1 MRKFF
6 DRIPLKFINYVFW
19 LLLIYLI
26 AALAWW
32 YIELDQQNDL
42 MLAFQLE
49 QVMKSS
55 TMDPGALDAVRDAHD
70 RNAKQ
75 YIGEGFTFLVITI
88 LGAVFVYVVVRRQ
101 IRYHLQ
107 QKNFMMAVTHELKTP
122 IAVTKLSLETLR
134 RHKLDEERQSK
145 ILGDA
150 INETERL
157 DALCNNILLSSQ
169 LESGG
174 YQLTKQEFDCTAMIS
189 SAVSAFQKRYQAR
202 SFSVQVP
209 GAVLLNGEEFL
220 IRLVLNNLIENAVK
234 YTTPVMPISISL
246 EELDHQAVIKVAD
259 LGAGIPDAEKQK
271 VFEKFYR
278 VGDESKRKT
287 KGTGLGLYLS
297 TKIVKDHKGSISIEN
312 NHPVGTVFK
321 VTLPK
326 NRS

>member
-6 DRIPLKFINYVFW
+6 DRIPLNFINYVFW
-19 LLLIYLI
+19 LLLMYLI

-42 MLAFQLE
+42 MLSFQVDE
-49 QVMKSS
+49 AMKNN
-55 TMDPGALDAVRDAHD
+55 TLAPGAIDALRDAHD

-75 YIGEGFTFLVITI
+75 YIGEGFTFLIITI
-88 LGAVFVYVVVRRQ
+88 LGAVFVYSVVRRQ

-174 YQLTKQEFDCTAMIS
+174 YQLTKQEFDCTAMLT
-189 SAVSAFQKRYQAR
+189 SAVSAFQKRYPGR
-202 SFSVQVP
+202 SFVMQVP

-220 IRLVLNNLIENAVK
+220 IRLVINNLIENAVK
-234 YTTPVMPISISL
+234 YTSPEMPISLSI
-246 EELDHQAVIKVAD
+246 EEVNHQVIIKVAD
-259 LGAGIPDAEKQK
+259 LGAGIPEVEKQK

-278 VGDESKRKT
+278 VGDEAKRKT

-321 VTLPK
+321 VILPK

>member
-1 MRKFF
+1 MRNIF
-6 DRIPLKFINYVFW
+6 DRIPLKFINYVYW

-42 MLAFQLE
+42 MLAIQQE
-49 QVMKSS
+49 QVVKANNA
-55 TMDPGALDAVRDAHD
+55 DPSVFAVVQDIHD

-75 YIGEGFTFLVITI
+75 YIGEGLTFLVITI
-88 LGAVFVYVVVRRQ
+88 LGAIFVYNVVRRQ

-107 QKNFMMAVTHELKTP
+107 QNNFMMAVTHELKTP
-122 IAVTKLSLETLR
+122 IAVTKLNLETLR

-174 YQLTKQEFDCTAMIS
+174 YQLIKQEFDCSAMVL
-189 SAVSAFQKRYQAR
+189 SAVASFQKRNPAR
-202 SFSVQVP
+202 TIEGHVP
-209 GAVLLNGEEFL
+209 SDIFLHGEEFL

-234 YTTPVMPISISL
+234 YTPKGCLIQIGL
-246 EELDHQAVIKVAD
+246 EKLDHHVMVKVSD
-259 LGAGIPDAEKQK
+259 WGEGIPDVEKQK

-278 VGDESKRKT
+278 LGDESKRKT
-287 KGTGLGLYLS
+287 KGTGLGLFLS
-297 TKIVKDHKGSISIEN
+297 TKIVKDHKGSIVVEN
-312 NHPVGTVFK
+312 NDPVGTVFK
-321 VTLPK
+321 VLLPQK
-326 NRS
+326 

>member
-1 MRKFF
+1 MHKFF
-6 DRIPLKFINYVFW
+6 NRIPLNFINYFFW
-19 LLLIYLI
+19 LLMMYLI
-26 AALAWW
+26 AALTWW
-32 YIELDQQNDL
+32 YIELDQQNDQ
-42 MLAFQLE
+42 MLAFQLA
-49 QVMKSS
+49 QSKNDSALA
-55 TMDPGALDAVRDAHD
+55 PGAIEALHDAHA

-75 YIGEGFTFLVITI
+75 YLGEGFTFLIITM
-88 LGAVFVYVVVRRQ
+88 LGAVFVYIVVRRQ

-122 IAVTKLSLETLR
+122 IAITKLNLETLR
-134 RHKLDEERQSK
+134 RHKLDEARQSK

-174 YQLTKQEFDCTAMIS
+174 YQLNKQEFDCAEMLS
-189 SAVSAFQKRYQAR
+189 SAVTAFQKRYPAR
-202 SFSVQVP
+202 FFSLHAP
-209 GAVLLNGEEFL
+209 AAVVLNGEEFL
-220 IRLVLNNLIENAVK
+220 IRLVINNLIENAVK
-234 YTTPVMPISISL
+234 YTSPEMPISVSL
-246 EELDHQAVIKVAD
+246 EEQEHRAVIKVAD
-259 LGAGIPDAEKQK
+259 LGSGISDEEKQK

-297 TKIVKDHKGSISIEN
+297 TKIVKDHKGSITVEN

-321 VTLPK
+321 VTLPQ